1 MVTEVER
8 LTNGVN
14 AVNGINE
21 ISPKTKEN
29 KDMDKINSIKSE
41 EQGDKELVD
50 DKEIITEYNKEL
62 TPLVD
67 KVKFANDAHSERS
80 ESPVE
85 RVKFAGFDDKDSIC
99 SESSSEDDKL
109 PPIPDGGWGWVVV
122 FSAFL
127 VSACADG
134 LVFSFGLLHEEFT
147 SYFKQPQS
155 KTALIGSIFI
165 ATPLLAGP
173 IMSALVDRFGCR
185 VTTMVAGLI
194 SAISFLL
201 ASISNSVE
209 VLCVT
214 FGFLSGLAMGVFYV
228 TAVVSV
234 AFWFEK
240 RRNFAVSLASCGIGF
255 GTLFYSPLTH
265 YWLQEYGWRS
275 TVILL
280 GGTVLNMCV
289 CGAVMR
295 NPEWLKIKQKKER
308 ALSRRSSR
316 RSSSVNSL
324 ASRSI
329 GEESVF
335 LSPEELKSLLTSGKS
350 PDYILSQLAT
360 TIAEA
365 EQLEATTQMNAE
377 LATKRIYSALHLPTF
392 VQRNETVP
400 PEVIENLMENKR
412 LYNIILHNYPE
423 IITRRKSDVN
433 IAVEPTPTDAAI
445 EPPKLPVTIKAKN
458 KDVQDILGDQ
468 SSKKEGSKE
477 GLSTTDTKM
486 IQSDENSKT
495 TGSKECLNDDSRV
508 IQDNQKAGSK
518 DCINNGT
525 KVRQGNQN
533 SKKVGSKEGLND
545 ENDTKDVKT
554 EPLVGRKPSKDD
566 INKNKEAKDAK
577 RNSIVDKKDGLTKTD
592 SNNLTKPQHRKS
604 IGQRPG
610 AIIPPAGWGRT
621 LSTVDPRILKDMPLY
636 RNTMMHRGAMMS
648 VPQRYKLKASSLPDM
663 YRNSDWS
670 IASSEEWTFWDR
682 TLELVKNTFDF
693 RMFTEFHFFMFN
705 LSTVILSVWFIVPYF
720 FLTSYMNELKV
731 EGGETMISIIGIASS
746 VGIVTLGWAGDQ
758 PWINVSKTYAV
769 CLIICGFSIA
779 AYPLFITNYWALTV
793 ISAIFGI
800 SFASSYSYMP
810 AILMELMPLNR
821 FTVAY
826 GLMLLAEGIGHL
838 AGPPLGGLLYDYTKS
853 WKATFYVGGF
863 WLVISGLCIAVI
875 AFTKNFRICGSAPLL
890 KDLEEKESDTSS
902 EASA

>member
-14 AVNGINE
+14 PVNE
-21 ISPKTKEN
+21 ISPKSKEN

-41 EQGDKELVD
+41 TGDKEIED
-50 DKEIITEYNKEL
+50 GDKEIIAEYNKEL

-67 KVKFANDAHSERS
+67 KVKFANDAHSDRS

-122 FSAFL
+122 LSAFL

-147 SYFKQPQS
+147 DYFNQPQS

-185 VTTMVAGLI
+185 VTTMVAGLT

-209 VLCVT
+209 VLCLT

-280 GGTVLNMCV
+280 GGTVLNMCI

-423 IITRRKSDVN
+423 VITRRKSEVN
-433 IAVEPTPTDAAI
+433 IAVDPTPSDAAI

-477 GLSTTDTKM
+477 GLSNENK
-486 IQSDENSKT
+486 IQSDENRKT
-495 TGSKECLNDDSRV
+495 TGSKECLNEDTKIMKSDQNS
-508 IQDNQKAGSK
+508 QKLGSK
-518 DCINNGT
+518 DCINGGT
-525 KVRQGNQN
+525 KVIQGNQN
-533 SKKVGSKEGLND
+533 SKKGGSKEGLND
-545 ENDTKDVKT
+545 YKNDTKDIKT
-554 EPLVGRKPSKDD
+554 EPVVGRKPSKDE
-566 INKNKEAKDAK
+566 INKSKDAKDAK
-577 RNSIVDKKDGLTKTD
+577 RNSIVDKKDGLTKSD
-592 SNNLTKPQHRKS
+592 SNNPTKPQHRKS

-610 AIIPPAGWGRT
+610 TTTQPWIRT
-621 LSTVDPRILKDMPLY
+621 LSTVDHRILKDMPLY

-648 VPQRYKLKASSLPDM
+648 IPQRYKLKATSLPDM

-682 TLELVKNTFDF
+682 TLELIKNTFDF

-720 FLTSYMNELKV
+720 FLTSYMNEMKV

-769 CLIICGFSIA
+769 CLIICGFSIG
-779 AYPLFITNYWALTV
+779 AYPFFITNYWVLTV
-793 ISAIFGI
+793 ISTVFGI

-810 AILMELMPLNR
+810 AILMELMPLSR

-838 AGPPLGGLLYDYTKS
+838 AGPPLGGLLYDLTGS
-853 WKATFYVGGF
+853 WEMTFYVGGF
-863 WLVISGLCIAVI
+863 WLIISGLCIAVI
-875 AFTKNFRICGSAPLL
+875 AFTKNFRICGTAPLL